1 MTTQGTIAKYWI
13 QILKVD
19 SVEPSDDFIS
29 LGGNSLSAVQVANR
43 IADDLGVQ
51 LDIGEMFN
59 TLEQVT
65 AYCDQLIRERDAGA
79 VPT

>member
-1 MTTQGTIAKYWI
+1 MTTQDIIAKYWI
-13 QILKVD
+13 QILNVD
-19 SVEPSDDFIS
+19 TVEPSDDFIS

-59 TLEQVT
+59 TLEQV
-65 AYCDQLIRERDAGA
+65 AVHCDQLIRERDAGA
-79 VPT
+79 ALT

>member
-1 MTTQGTIAKYWI
+1 MSTQDTIAKYWM
-13 QILKVD
+13 QILHVD
-19 SVEPSDDFIS
+19 TVQPSDDFIS
-29 LGGNSLSAVQVANR
+29 LGGNSLNAVQVANR

-65 AYCDQLIRERDAGA
+65 AHCDQLIRERDAGA

>member
-1 MTTQGTIAKYWI
+1 MTTQDIIAKYWM
-13 QILKVD
+13 QILHVD
-19 SVEPSDDFIS
+19 TVEPGDDFIS

-43 IADDLGVQ
+43 IADELGVQ

-65 AYCDQLIRERDAGA
+65 AYCDQLIRERDVGA

>member
-1 MTTQGTIAKYWI
+1 MSTQGTIAKYWI
-13 QILKVD
+13 QVLKVD

-29 LGGNSLSAVQVANR
+29 LGGNSLNAVQVANR

-65 AYCDQLIRERDAGA
+65 AHCDQLIRERDAGV

>member
-1 MTTQGTIAKYWI
+1 MTTQDTIAKYWM
-13 QILKVD
+13 QILHVD
-19 SVEPSDDFIS
+19 TVEPGDDFIS

-43 IADDLGVQ
+43 IADELSVQ

>member
-1 MTTQGTIAKYWI
+1 MTTQDTIAKYWM
-13 QILKVD
+13 QILHVD
-19 SVEPSDDFIS
+19 TVEPGDDFIS

-43 IADDLGVQ
+43 IADELGVQ

>member
-1 MTTQGTIAKYWI
+1 MTTQDTIAKYWI
-13 QILKVD
+13 QILHVD
-19 SVEPSDDFIS
+19 TVEPSDDFIS
-29 LGGNSLSAVQVANR
+29 LGGSSLSAAQVANR

-65 AYCDQLIRERDAGA
+65 AQCDQLIRERDGA
-79 VPT
+79 APT